1 MKLQQSSTCLFANT
15 HTHMYT
21 HTHTHTH
28 TSDDS
33 KKASGMVSLEWFK
46 AHIVCQDTSIQQLF
60 FARTRWI
67 AGHFVSAS
75 RNGRQACEV
84 NRVPNLPECTH
95 VRVRVRVRVCV
106 CACACARG
114 VVACR
119 CVQALGRSKQH
130 VLYQEL
136 VVNGDAE
143 EAVVTQWAHTNVMNG
158 R

>member
-1 MKLQQSSTCLFANT
+1 MCVCVCV
-15 HTHMYT
+15 YVCVCVCVCVC
-21 HTHTHTH
+21 
-28 TSDDS
+28 
-33 KKASGMVSLEWFK
+33 VS
-46 AHIVCQDTSIQQLF
+46 VCVCIR
-60 FARTRWI
+60 ARAR
-67 AGHFVSAS
+67 
-75 RNGRQACEV
+75 ACA
-84 NRVPNLPECTH
+84 C
-95 VRVRVRVRVCV
+95 VCV

>member
-106 CACACARG
+106 CVRVVCLLCVCVCVCVCVSGCA
-114 VVACR
+114 
-119 CVQALGRSKQH
+119 
-130 VLYQEL
+130 
-136 VVNGDAE
+136 
-143 EAVVTQWAHTNVMNG
+143 
-158 R
+158 